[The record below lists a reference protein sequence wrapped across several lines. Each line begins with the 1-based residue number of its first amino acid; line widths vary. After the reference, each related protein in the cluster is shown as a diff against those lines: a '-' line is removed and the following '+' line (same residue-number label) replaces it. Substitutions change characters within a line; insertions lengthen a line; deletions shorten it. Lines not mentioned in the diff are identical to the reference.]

1 MNGEIMNAIL
11 YINKTGRMSIQISG
25 TSQTL
30 DCGTLFLM
38 AGKFQKADHRLRI
51 PC

>member
-1 MNGEIMNAIL
+1 MNAIL

-30 DCGTLFLM
+30 DCGTLFFM

>member
-1 MNGEIMNAIL
+1 MNGIL
-11 YINKTGRMSIQISG
+11 YINKTGRMFIQISD
-25 TSQTL
+25 TAQTL

-38 AGKFQKADHRLRI
+38 AGKLQKADHRLRI